1 MLIFATIFGVG
12 FVILIINLIFGAD
25 HDVDTGADVGIGHDV
40 DGGGHGPSIFSL
52 RIISLLLVGFGAV
65 GFGFRAT
72 TDMSMFQS
80 SMAGIAG
87 AIAMGAFGYL
97 IIRMFYASQTSSTIS
112 DQDIIGLTGNLI
124 DAIHGDQNGQVSCI
138 VRGREITYLARS
150 ADGQSINRGAPV
162 RIVEKAGSVV
172 IVKLAKE

>member
-25 HDVDTGADVGIGHDV
+25 HDVDASADADIGHDM
-40 DGGGHGPSIFSL
+40 DSGHGPSIFSM

-72 TDMSMFQS
+72 TDMTMFQS
-80 SMAGIAG
+80 SLAGVGG
-87 AIAMGAFGYL
+87 AIAVGALGYL

-112 DQDIIGLTGNLI
+112 DHDLIGQTGNLI
-124 DAIHGDQNGQVSCI
+124 DAIHDDQIGQVSCI
-138 VRGREITYLARS
+138 VRGREITYMARS
-150 ADGQSINRGAPV
+150 ADGSSINRGTPV
-162 RIVEKAGSVV
+162 RIVEKAGNVV
-172 IVKLAKE
+172 IVKPANE

>member
-12 FVILIINLIFGAD
+12 FVILILNLIFGAD
-25 HDVDTGADVGIGHDV
+25 HDIDTGVDIGHDI

-72 TDMSMFQS
+72 TDMTMFQS
-80 SMAGIAG
+80 SMAGIGG
-87 AIAMGAFGYL
+87 AIVMGAFGYL
-97 IIRMFYASQTSSTIS
+97 VIRMFYASQTSSTIS

-150 ADGQSINRGAPV
+150 ADGQSMNRGTPV
-162 RIVEKAGSVV
+162 RIIEKTGSIV
-172 IVKLAKE
+172 IVKPAKE